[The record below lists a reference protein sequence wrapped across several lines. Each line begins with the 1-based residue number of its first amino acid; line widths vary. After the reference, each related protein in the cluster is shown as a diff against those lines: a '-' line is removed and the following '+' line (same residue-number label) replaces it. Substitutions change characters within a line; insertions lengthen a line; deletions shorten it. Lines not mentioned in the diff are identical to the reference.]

1 MSSIQNHL
9 TRRRLAACAA
19 CAAAALL
26 AWSPAPPARAAEFSS
41 RNIRISIGV
50 TEDHPQSVALRH
62 FAERLAE
69 LSGGEMKAKV
79 FPNASLGNDAKST
92 EGLRAGTLEMN
103 STSTSPLGQLVPQL
117 GVFDFPFL
125 FNNEKEADVIL
136 DGPIGASF
144 EPLFAEKKLVLLCWM
159 ENGFRNLTNS
169 VRPIT
174 KADDL
179 KGIKL
184 RVMQNSIFLDAFARL
199 GTNPV
204 AMAFS
209 EVYPA
214 LESGAIDAQENPNV
228 TILTSKMYEVQKYLA
243 QTRHVY
249 TPFVTLV
256 SQRFWDKLSDDE
268 KGAMRT
274 ACHEARDFQRKL
286 TREADAKAL
295 EELKAKGMEVT
306 EIAPE
311 ERAKMREITQ
321 PVVEQHAQQIGAD
334 FVKQVYAA
342 IDQVRGGQQAQQQ

>member
-1 MSSIQNHL
+1 MTSSIRKML
-9 TRRRLAACAA
+9 TGLAAGAA
-19 CAAAALL
+19 CVAALAAPAAAAD
-26 AWSPAPPARAAEFSS
+26 FSS

-50 TEDHPQSVALRH
+50 TEDHPQAVALRR
-62 FAERLAE
+62 FAERLGE

-79 FPNASLGNDAKST
+79 FPNAALGNDSKST

-103 STSTSPLGQLVPQL
+103 STSTSPLSQLVPQL

-125 FNNEKEADVIL
+125 FNSEQEADAIL

-144 EPLFAEKKLVLLCWM
+144 EPLFAEKRLVLLCWM

-199 GTNPV
+199 GANPV

-228 TILTSKMYEVQKYLA
+228 TVLTSKMYEVQKHLA

-249 TPFVTLV
+249 TPFVNLV
-256 SQRFWDKLSDDE
+256 SQRFWDRLSDDE
-268 KGAMRT
+268 KNAMRT
-274 ACHEARDFQRKL
+274 ACHEARDFQRQL
-286 TREADAKAL
+286 TREADVKAL
-295 EELKAKGMEVT
+295 DELRGHGMEIT
-306 EIAPE
+306 EISAE
-311 ERAKMREITQ
+311 ERAKMREVTQ
-321 PVVEQHAQQIGAD
+321 PTVEQFSQQIGAD

-342 IDQVRGGQQAQQQ
+342 IEQVRGSQRAQQQ